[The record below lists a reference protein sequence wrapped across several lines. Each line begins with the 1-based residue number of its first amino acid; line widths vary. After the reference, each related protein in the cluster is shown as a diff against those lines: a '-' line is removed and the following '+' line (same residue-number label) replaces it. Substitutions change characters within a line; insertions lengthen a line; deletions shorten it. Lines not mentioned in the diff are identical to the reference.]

1 MEASQ
6 YKVKTTRIIACGVFK
21 PALEYLRIVRRYPNL
36 RVTYLP
42 PVLHTRP
49 DKLKKQLNSRATSA
63 KRRDERII
71 CLYGDCFPD
80 IHDYCEHQGIIK
92 VPGCHCYEML
102 LGTERFNKIID
113 ETTGTYFLEK
123 ELIVNFKD
131 YCMEPLELFDE
142 EMRKF
147 CFDHY
152 RKLLYVRQPGDP
164 DLVFEVSEL
173 ANFLDLSLAVSD
185 ADYSHLERMLDI
197 IVK

>member
-92 VPGCHCYEML
+92 VP
-102 LGTERFNKIID
+102 
-113 ETTGTYFLEK
+113 
-123 ELIVNFKD
+123 
-131 YCMEPLELFDE
+131 CMEPLELFDE